1 MSDKNAVL
9 EYETRY
15 LPIYFPKGYV
25 CCDLCPAMETYARRQ
40 CRRTGEYLPTPGK
53 HEMTVGMFC
62 PLIIE
67 EDDHGESDM
76 RDG

>member
-1 MSDKNAVL
+1 MLVRQVLHYTRAVVDL
-9 EYETRY
+9 
-15 LPIYFPKGYV
+15 YFPEGNV
-25 CCDLCPAMETYARRQ
+25 CCDYCPLMETYARRQ

-67 EDDHGESDM
+67 EDDHGESDL